1 MNRKKLIFLKWSV
14 SIVSILLI
22 SITVCGENSI
32 EAECEN
38 VEAIEEGEELIYCPV
53 TCGWCFFGDLRHA
66 GISIPAED

>member
-22 SITVCGENSI
+22 SITVWGGNSI

-38 VEAIEEGEELIYCPV
+38 VEALEEGDELIYC
-53 TCGWCFFGDLRHA
+53 TAAGGLCFVGDMGYG